1 MILETRLLIICRNV
15 FTSWHWCIAQRKSI
29 VKTVKEQE
37 EKGSYSIS
45 DSDLS
50 DFASVENIT
59 PIFVAALLVKMRT
72 NRDEQD
78 ILAKWR
84 TNSSE
89 LPIKENI
96 FIALDLIQSVL
107 SGDRNHALTVMKTP
121 DAKVE
126 KRLIAALKV
135 IHNVETSLK
144 NLFFAHTFIA
154 TSFFDS
160 PWEDFVV
167 KDLGVLLSVQW
178 LQKIKSGAMWQI
190 NINTVQQIEK
200 ACNSSEAGKKKI
212 GHILLAAYSVVPTMV
227 DPGTLTEIPYVGK
240 IKAETRTCRR
250 EKNPTAQRLIKTMAK
265 PPHLTDEDIE
275 VLNRSIKEGK
285 IPIKFDSPFESD
297 EQENDE

>member
-1 MILETRLLIICRNV
+1 MPIYLI
-15 FTSWHWCIAQRKSI
+15 
-29 VKTVKEQE
+29 
-37 EKGSYSIS
+37 
-45 DSDLS
+45 
-50 DFASVENIT
+50 FASVENIIT
-59 PIFVAALLVKMRT
+59 IFVAALLVKMRT

-78 ILAKWR
+78 ILVKWR

-89 LPIKENI
+89 LLIKENI
-96 FIALDLIQSVL
+96 FIALDLIQSVS

-227 DPGTLTEIPYVGK
+227 DPGTLQKFRTW
-240 IKAETRTCRR
+240 AESKQKQRPAAR
-250 EKNPTAQRLIKTMAK
+250 KNPTAQRLIKTMGK

-275 VLNRSIKEGK
+275 ALNQSIKEGK

-297 EQENDE
+297 EPGNNE